1 MFCDKMAGAR
11 VQASRKKAG
20 HDEVNKGSES
30 KCSDEED
37 VKGGLGKEVVDVPFR
52 RCLSPY
58 KAWPES
64 IKKYLE

>member
-11 VQASRKKAG
+11 VQTSRKKAG

-30 KCSDEED
+30 KCSYED

-58 KAWPES
+58 KAWSES